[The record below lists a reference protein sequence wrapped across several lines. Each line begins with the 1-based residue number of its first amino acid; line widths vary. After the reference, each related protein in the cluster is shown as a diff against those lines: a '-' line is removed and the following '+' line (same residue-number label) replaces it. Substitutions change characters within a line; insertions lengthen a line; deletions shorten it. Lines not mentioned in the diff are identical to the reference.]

1 MINKNKI
8 STFVLFLLIIVIFNS
23 VIVSA
28 DWYKGS
34 THQHT
39 GFSTAKGYDHN
50 LVTLNDMCPPTIEG
64 NPFDFP
70 TEGNTVS
77 ELKQN
82 ATALNLSWLAFTDHS
97 YCLEQ
102 DEFQTV
108 KTDCSN
114 AQQAGT
120 FVCLNGEELSVS
132 ENVLDKE
139 IITSLP
145 PSLCGT
151 LLCIFGEAHIQ
162 AVGINSYIA
171 QTPFGA
177 HCPLAP
183 KAQKAIKDIKSK
195 NGLAIIAHPD
205 SVIGV
210 EFLDFEGINKVRDE
224 DGIEIWNHH
233 FEPDDNETLGLWVHT
248 RLLNGIRNSWAF
260 AATDS
265 HHDVDESPY
274 QNVYLAS
281 LGEES
286 LKEGL

>member
-1 MINKNKI
+1 MRNKNKSI
-8 STFVLFLLIIVIFNS
+8 IRVLLLTAIFVLSLDVVL
-23 VIVSA
+23 A

-50 LVTLNDMCPPTIEG
+50 LVTLNDMCPPTVEG

-70 TEGNTVS
+70 TEGNIVS

-97 YCLEQ
+97 YCLDQ

-108 KTDCSN
+108 KTDYSN

-120 FVCLNGEELSVS
+120 FACLNGEELSVS
-132 ENVLDKE
+132 EEVLDFE
-139 IITSLP
+139 SHVTLG
-145 PSLCGT
+145 GT
-151 LLCIFGEAHIQ
+151 CRNILYGEAHIQ
-162 AVGINSYIA
+162 AVGIDSYIA
-171 QTPFGA
+171 QTPFGV

-205 SVIGV
+205 SVIGF

-224 DGIEIWNHH
+224 DGIEIWN
-233 FEPDDNETLGLWVHT
+233 
-248 RLLNGIRNSWAF
+248 
-260 AATDS
+260 
-265 HHDVDESPY
+265 
-274 QNVYLAS
+274 
-281 LGEES
+281 GEWGVPE
-286 LKEGL
+286 